1 VFHASP
7 VAKDQGKCSAAE
19 AALFERSALLCPAS
33 FRLGANMSTSPA
45 GIDLF
50 IKTDFARVLVV
61 DDDPIL
67 REFAISYLTSPNMEV
82 SVAEDGQIAMEALR
96 KSDFDVALVDLDMPN
111 LNGFELMEA
120 MGRDPRLLSVPV
132 VVITGRDDM
141 EAIDLAFAAGAT
153 SFVVKP
159 INWRL
164 ITHQLAYVL
173 RNSRSEAAI
182 RQARAAAESASKAKS
197 VFLANMS
204 HEIRTPL
211 NGVIGLAGALGRT
224 ELSDEQIE
232 MVNLICQS
240 GQTLER
246 FLTDIL
252 DVSKIEAGK
261 LSLQVETFDLQE
273 SIQAAVHLMQT
284 AANEKCLNFSLTFG
298 TNARGLFKGDA
309 VRIRQIVSNLASNA
323 VKFTKEGE
331 VVVQVEVIE
340 AENNGEAETLIIK
353 VSDTGIGFDDEAR
366 DRLFNRFEQAD
377 GSITR
382 QFGGTGLGLSIC
394 KALTEMMGGIISVV
408 SAPNQGSTFMIKL
421 PLSRSMSLDA
431 FDIAAQA
438 QPTTAKP
445 AAAEEIKPS
454 RLLRILLAEDHP
466 TNQRVVA
473 MILQPYGVD
482 LTVVENG
489 VKALEAFE
497 AGKFDVVL
505 MDMQMPEMDGLKATK
520 AIRFLELTAQLPRTP
535 IAMLSA
541 NAMKEHV
548 EQALDAGCDVHIAK
562 PVSPE
567 SLVKG
572 IEAALASAAAARD
585 NDSSAY
591 YASPRNDIS

>member
-1 VFHASP
+1 MSS
-7 VAKDQGKCSAAE
+7 SAA
-19 AALFERSALLCPAS
+19 
-33 FRLGANMSTSPA
+33 
-45 GIDLF
+45 DLDHF
-50 IKTDFARVLVV
+50 VRTDFARVLVV

-67 REFAISYLTSPNMEV
+67 REFAISHLTSPSVEV
-82 SVAEDGQIAMEALR
+82 SVAEDGLVAIEALR
-96 KSDFDVALVDLDMPN
+96 QNDFDVVLVDLDMPN
-111 LNGFELMEA
+111 MNGFELMEA
-120 MGRDPRLLSVPV
+120 MGRDPRLMALPV

-211 NGVIGLAGALGRT
+211 NGVIGLAGALSRT
-224 ELSDEQIE
+224 ALSDEQYE
-232 MVNLICQS
+232 MVSLIRQS

-261 LSLQVETFDLQE
+261 LTLQFDNFDLQD
-273 SIQAAVHLMQT
+273 SIEAAVHLMQT
-284 AANEKCLNFSLTFG
+284 AAQEKFLKFSLSFG
-298 TNARGLFKGDA
+298 ENARGLFKGDV

-323 VKFTKEGE
+323 VKFTKEG
-331 VVVQVEVIE
+331 QVSVHVDIIE
-340 AENNGEAETLIIK
+340 PDIEEAPATLIVK
-353 VSDTGIGFDDEAR
+353 VTDTGIGFDKEAR
-366 DRLFNRFEQAD
+366 ARLFNRFEQAD

-394 KALTEMMGGIISVV
+394 KALTEMMDGSIGVV
-408 SAPNQGSTFMIKL
+408 SVPNQGSTFTVKL
-421 PLSRSMSLDA
+421 PLKRSMPLDA
-431 FDIAAQA
+431 FDILRVMEPSARNQDTVAEGE
-438 QPTTAKP
+438 P
-445 AAAEEIKPS
+445 A
-454 RLLRILLAEDHP
+454 RLLRVLLAEDHP

-482 LTVVENG
+482 LTVVDNG
-489 VKALEAFE
+489 VKALEAFQAE
-497 AGKFDVVL
+497 KFDVVL
-505 MDMQMPEMDGLKATK
+505 MDMQMPEMDGLKATQ
-520 AIRFLELTAQLPRTP
+520 AIRAYEMTADAPRTP

-548 EQALDAGCDVHIAK
+548 EQALEAGCDVHIAK
-562 PVSPE
+562 PVTPE
-567 SLVKG
+567 SLAKG
-572 IEAALASAAAARD
+572 IEAALASIHPNQA
-585 NDSSAY
+585 DSSPI
-591 YASPRNDIS
+591 YARA

>member
-1 VFHASP
+1 MNTSAISI
-7 VAKDQGKCSAAE
+7 DQ
-19 AALFERSALLCPAS
+19 FV
-33 FRLGANMSTSPA
+33 
-45 GIDLF
+45 
-50 IKTDFARVLVV
+50 KTDFARVLVV

-67 REFAISYLTSPNMEV
+67 REFAISHLTSPSMEV
-82 SVAEDGQIAMEALR
+82 CVAEDGLIAMEVLR
-96 KSDFDVALVDLDMPN
+96 KGDFDVALVDLDMPN

-120 MGRDPRLLSVPV
+120 MGRDPRLMGVPV

-182 RQARAAAESASKAKS
+182 RLARAEAESASKAKS

-211 NGVIGLAGALGRT
+211 NGVIGLAGALART
-224 ELSDEQIE
+224 ELSSEQFE
-232 MVNLICQS
+232 MVSLIRQS

-261 LSLQVETFDLQE
+261 LSLQVEKFDLHE
-273 SIQAAVHLMQT
+273 AIEAAVHLMQA
-284 AANEKCLNFSLTFG
+284 AANEKSLRFSLTFG
-298 TNARGLFKGDA
+298 PNARGLFKGDA

-323 VKFTKEGE
+323 VKFTKEGGVE
-331 VVVQVEVIE
+331 VQVEVIE
-340 AENNGEAETLIIK
+340 PENDGEAATLIIK

-366 DRLFNRFEQAD
+366 ARLFTRFEQAD

-394 KALTEMMGGIISVV
+394 KALTEMMEGTISVLSV
-408 SAPNQGSTFMIKL
+408 PDQGSTFMVKL

-431 FDIAAQA
+431 FDILSET
-438 QPTTAKP
+438 QPTSSNP
-445 AAAEEIKPS
+445 ATAEEIEPS
-454 RLLRILLAEDHP
+454 RLLKILLAEDHP

-473 MILQPYGVD
+473 VILQPYGVD
-482 LTVVENG
+482 LTVVDNG
-489 VKALEAFE
+489 LKALEAFE

-505 MDMQMPEMDGLKATK
+505 MDMQMPEMDGLKATQ
-520 AIRFLELTAQLPRTP
+520 AIRSFELTAQVPRTP

-541 NAMKEHV
+541 NAMNEHV

-562 PVSPE
+562 PVTPE

-572 IEAALASAAAARD
+572 IQAALASAVATRD
-585 NDSSAY
+585 HDHPT
-591 YASPRNDIS
+591 YANA

>member
-1 VFHASP
+1 
-7 VAKDQGKCSAAE
+7 
-19 AALFERSALLCPAS
+19 
-33 FRLGANMSTSPA
+33 MTSPTA
-45 GIDLF
+45 SLDNF
-50 IKTDFARVLVV
+50 VRTDFARVLVV

-67 REFAISYLTSPNMEV
+67 REFAVSHLSSPSIEV
-82 SVAEDGQIAMEALR
+82 SVAHDGLVALELLR
-96 KSDFDVALVDLDMPN
+96 KTDFDVALVDLDMPN
-111 LNGFELMEA
+111 MNGFELMEI
-120 MGRDPRLLSVPV
+120 MGRDPRLISIPV

-182 RQARAAAESASKAKS
+182 RQARAAAESASRAKS

-224 ELSDEQIE
+224 ALSDEQFE
-232 MVNLICQS
+232 MVSLIRQS

-261 LSLQVETFDLQE
+261 LSLQVDRFDLNE
-273 SIQAAVHLMQT
+273 AIEAAVHLMQT
-284 AANEKCLNFSLTFG
+284 AATEKFLKFSLTFG
-298 TNARGLFKGDA
+298 PNARGLFKGDV

-323 VKFTKEGE
+323 VKFTKEGGVTVQIE
-331 VVVQVEVIE
+331 VTEP
-340 AENNGEAETLIIK
+340 ENDGEPATLIIK
-353 VSDTGIGFDDEAR
+353 VADTGIGFDKEAKA
-366 DRLFNRFEQAD
+366 RLFNRFEQAD

-394 KALTEMMGGIISVV
+394 KALTEMMEGTISVV
-408 SAPNQGSTFMIKL
+408 SIPNQGSTFMVKL
-421 PLSRSMSLDA
+421 PLSRSMPLDA
-431 FDIAAQA
+431 FDILRRM
-438 QPTTAKP
+438 QPSTSQP
-445 AAAEEIKPS
+445 VVVEQGEPS

-482 LTVVENG
+482 LTIVENG

-497 AGKFDVVL
+497 SGTFDVVL
-505 MDMQMPEMDGLKATK
+505 MDMQMPEMDGLKATQ
-520 AIRFLELTAQLPRTP
+520 AIRALEMTSNLPRTP

-562 PVSPE
+562 PVTPE
-567 SLVKG
+567 SLAKG
-572 IEAALASAAAARD
+572 IEAALASAV
-585 NDSSAY
+585 SSHQEDGLT
-591 YASPRNDIS
+591 YASA

>member
-1 VFHASP
+1 
-7 VAKDQGKCSAAE
+7 
-19 AALFERSALLCPAS
+19 
-33 FRLGANMSTSPA
+33 MSTSA
-45 GIDLF
+45 VSIDYF
-50 IKTDFARVLVV
+50 VRTDFARVLVV

-67 REFAISYLTSPNMEV
+67 REFAISHLTSPSMEV
-82 SVAEDGQIAMEALR
+82 CVAEDGLIAMEALR
-96 KSDFDVALVDLDMPN
+96 KSNFDVALVDLDMPN
-111 LNGFELMEA
+111 VNGFELMEA
-120 MGRDPRLLSVPV
+120 MGRDPRLMDVPV

-182 RQARAAAESASKAKS
+182 RQARAAAESASRAKS

-224 ELSDEQIE
+224 ELSGEQFE
-232 MVNLICQS
+232 MVSLIRQS

-261 LSLQVETFDLQE
+261 LSLQVDTFDLHE
-273 SIQAAVHLMQT
+273 AIEAAVHLMQT
-284 AANEKCLNFSLTFG
+284 ASNEKCLNFSLSFG
-298 TNARGLFKGDA
+298 TNARGLFKGDV
-309 VRIRQIVSNLASNA
+309 VRIRQIVSNLVSNA
-323 VKFTKEGE
+323 VKFTKEGG
-331 VVVQVEVIE
+331 VAIQVEVIE
-340 AENNGEAETLIIK
+340 PENDGEAATLVIK
-353 VSDTGIGFDDEAR
+353 VSDTGIGFDNEAR
-366 DRLFNRFEQAD
+366 ARLFHRFEQAD

-382 QFGGTGLGLSIC
+382 EFGGTGLGLSIC
-394 KALTEMMGGIISVV
+394 KALTEMMGGTISVMSV
-408 SAPNQGSTFMIKL
+408 PDEGSTFLVKL
-421 PLSRSMSLDA
+421 PLSRSMSLDT
-431 FDIAAQA
+431 FDIRSET
-438 QPTTAKP
+438 QPATETPP
-445 AAAEEIKPS
+445 ATDEIEPS

-505 MDMQMPEMDGLKATK
+505 MDMQMPVMDGLKATQ
-520 AIRFLELTAQLPRTP
+520 AIRVLELTAQLPRTP

-562 PVSPE
+562 PVTPE
-567 SLVKG
+567 YLVRG
-572 IEAALASAAAARD
+572 IQAALASAVATRD
-585 NDSSAY
+585 HDSST
-591 YASPRNDIS
+591 YASA

>member
-1 VFHASP
+1 
-7 VAKDQGKCSAAE
+7 
-19 AALFERSALLCPAS
+19 
-33 FRLGANMSTSPA
+33 MSTSPA
-45 GIDLF
+45 SMDHF
-50 IKTDFARVLVV
+50 VKTDFARVLVV

-67 REFAISYLTSPNMEV
+67 REFAISHLTSPSMEV
-82 SVAEDGQIAMEALR
+82 CVAEDGLIAMEALR
-96 KSDFDVALVDLDMPN
+96 KGDFDVALVDLDMPN

-120 MGRDPRLLSVPV
+120 MARDPRLIGVPV

-182 RQARAAAESASKAKS
+182 RQARAAAEAASRAKS

-224 ELSDEQIE
+224 ELSGEQFE
-232 MVNLICQS
+232 MVSLIRQS

-261 LSLQVETFDLQE
+261 LSLQVDTFDLRE
-273 SIQAAVHLMQT
+273 AIEAAVHLMQA
-284 AANEKCLNFSLTFG
+284 AANEKSLNFGLTFG

-331 VVVQVEVIE
+331 VAVQVEVIE
-340 AENNGEAETLIIK
+340 PENDGDAATLIIK
-353 VSDTGIGFDDEAR
+353 VSDTGIGFDSEAR
-366 DRLFNRFEQAD
+366 ARLFHRFEQAD

-394 KALTEMMGGIISVV
+394 KALTEMMEGTISVMSV
-408 SAPNQGSTFMIKL
+408 PNQGSTFMVKL
-421 PLSRSMSLDA
+421 PLSRSISSDA
-431 FDIAAQA
+431 SDNLSETPSA
-438 QPTTAKP
+438 TVTP
-445 AAAEEIKPS
+445 AATDEIEPS

-466 TNQRVVA
+466 TNQRVVS

-497 AGKFDVVL
+497 AGNFDVVL
-505 MDMQMPEMDGLKATK
+505 MDMQMPEMDGLKATQ
-520 AIRFLELTAQLPRTP
+520 AIRVLELTAQLPRTP

-541 NAMKEHV
+541 NAMNEHV

-562 PVSPE
+562 PVTPE
-567 SLVKG
+567 SLIKG
-572 IEAALASAAAARD
+572 IQAALASSVATRD
-585 NDSSAY
+585 HDHST
-591 YASPRNDIS
+591 YANA

>member
-1 VFHASP
+1 
-7 VAKDQGKCSAAE
+7 
-19 AALFERSALLCPAS
+19 
-33 FRLGANMSTSPA
+33 MSTSPA
-45 GIDLF
+45 NIDHF
-50 IKTDFARVLVV
+50 VKTDFARVLVV

-67 REFAISYLTSPNMEV
+67 REFAISHLTSPSMEV
-82 SVAEDGQIAMEALR
+82 CVAEDGLIAMEALR
-96 KSDFDVALVDLDMPN
+96 KCDYDVALVDLDMPN

-120 MGRDPRLLSVPV
+120 MARDPRLMGVPV

-182 RQARAAAESASKAKS
+182 RQARAAAESASRAKS

-224 ELSDEQIE
+224 ALSGEQFE
-232 MVNLICQS
+232 MVSLIRQS

-261 LSLQVETFDLQE
+261 LSLEVDTFDLHE
-273 SIQAAVHLMQT
+273 AIEAAVHLMQT
-284 AANEKCLNFSLTFG
+284 AANEKSLGFSLTFG

-323 VKFTKEGE
+323 VKFTKEGG
-331 VVVQVEVIE
+331 VAIQVEVIE
-340 AENNGEAETLIIK
+340 PENDGEAATLVIK
-353 VSDTGIGFDDEAR
+353 VSDTGIGFDNEAR
-366 DRLFNRFEQAD
+366 ARLFHRFEQAD

-382 QFGGTGLGLSIC
+382 EFGGTGLGLSIC
-394 KALTEMMGGIISVV
+394 KALTEMMGGTISVISV
-408 SAPNQGSTFMIKL
+408 PNQGSSFMVKL
-421 PLSRSMSLDA
+421 PLSRLMSLDT
-431 FDIAAQA
+431 FDIRSET
-438 QPTTAKP
+438 QPATVTPP
-445 AAAEEIKPS
+445 ATDEIEPS

-482 LTVVENG
+482 LTVVGNG

-497 AGKFDVVL
+497 AGRFDVVL
-505 MDMQMPEMDGLKATK
+505 MDMQMPEMDGLKATQ
-520 AIRFLELTAQLPRTP
+520 AIRALELTAQLPRTP

-541 NAMKEHV
+541 NAMNEHV

-562 PVSPE
+562 PVTPE
-567 SLVKG
+567 SLVRG
-572 IEAALASAAAARD
+572 IQAALASAVEIRD
-585 NDSSAY
+585 KDRSAY
-591 YASPRNDIS
+591 ASASRNPS

>member
-1 VFHASP
+1 M
-7 VAKDQGKCSAAE
+7 
-19 AALFERSALLCPAS
+19 
-33 FRLGANMSTSPA
+33 NSPA
-45 GIDLF
+45 VSTDHCVR
-50 IKTDFARVLVV
+50 TDFARVLVV

-67 REFAISYLTSPNMEV
+67 CEFAISHLTSPSMDV
-82 SVAEDGQIAMEALR
+82 CVAEDGLIALEALR
-96 KSDFDVALVDLDMPN
+96 TSDFDVALVDLDMPN
-111 LNGFELMEA
+111 MNGFDLMEA
-120 MGRDPRLLSVPV
+120 MGRDPRLMGVPV

-182 RQARAAAESASKAKS
+182 RQARAAAESASRAKS

-224 ELSDEQIE
+224 TLSDEQFE
-232 MVNLICQS
+232 MVSLIRQS

-261 LSLQVETFDLQE
+261 LSLQIDTFDLRE
-273 SIQAAVHLMQT
+273 AIEAAVHLMQS
-284 AANEKCLNFSLTFG
+284 AANEKCLNFSLAFG
-298 TNARGLFKGDA
+298 TNARGLFKGDT

-323 VKFTKEGE
+323 VKFTKEGG
-331 VVVQVEVIE
+331 VAVQVEVIE
-340 AENNGEAETLIIK
+340 PELDGEAATLIIK

-366 DRLFNRFEQAD
+366 VRLFHRFEQAD

-394 KALTEMMGGIISVV
+394 KALTEMMEGTINVTSV
-408 SAPNQGSTFMIKL
+408 PNQGSTFMVKL
-421 PLSRSMSLDA
+421 PLGRSMSLDD
-431 FDIAAQA
+431 FDLLSQTQLTAANPA
-438 QPTTAKP
+438 TT
-445 AAAEEIKPS
+445 EEIEPS
-454 RLLRILLAEDHP
+454 RQLRILLAEDHP

-505 MDMQMPEMDGLKATK
+505 MDMQMPEMDGLKATQ
-520 AIRFLELTAQLPRTP
+520 AIRVLELTAQLPRTP

-541 NAMKEHV
+541 NAMNEHV

-562 PVSPE
+562 PVTPE

-572 IEAALASAAAARD
+572 IQAALASAVATRD
-585 NDSSAY
+585 DDHPT
-591 YASPRNDIS
+591 YASA

>member
-1 VFHASP
+1 MSIPAAS
-7 VAKDQGKCSAAE
+7 
-19 AALFERSALLCPAS
+19 
-33 FRLGANMSTSPA
+33 
-45 GIDLF
+45 IDHF
-50 IKTDFARVLVV
+50 VKTDYARVLVV

-67 REFAISYLTSPNMEV
+67 REFAVSHLVSPSVEV
-82 SVAEDGQIAMEALR
+82 SVAEDGLVALEALR
-96 KSDFDVALVDLDMPN
+96 KGDFDVALVDLDMPN
-111 LNGFELMEA
+111 MNGFELMEA
-120 MGRDPRLLSVPV
+120 MARDPRLMSVPV

-182 RQARAAAESASKAKS
+182 RQARAAAESASRAKS

-224 ELSDEQIE
+224 ALSDEQFE
-232 MVNLICQS
+232 MVSLIRQS

-261 LSLQVETFDLQE
+261 LSLQVDTFDLHE
-273 SIQAAVHLMQT
+273 AIEAAVHLMQ
-284 AANEKCLNFSLTFG
+284 AAATEKFLKFSLTFG
-298 TNARGLFKGDA
+298 TNARGLFKGDV

-323 VKFTKEGE
+323 VKFTKEGGVTVQIE
-331 VVVQVEVIE
+331 VNEPE
-340 AENNGEAETLIIK
+340 TEGEMATLIIK
-353 VSDTGIGFDDEAR
+353 VSDTGIGFDKEAR
-366 DRLFNRFEQAD
+366 ARLFNRFEQAD

-394 KALTEMMGGIISVV
+394 KALTEMMGGTISVV
-408 SAPNQGSTFMIKL
+408 SIPDQGSTFMVKL
-421 PLSRSMSLDA
+421 PLSRSMPLDA
-431 FDIAAQA
+431 FDILRAM
-438 QPTTAKP
+438 QPTSSNQGMP
-445 AAAEEIKPS
+445 EESESS
-454 RLLRILLAEDHP
+454 RLLRVLLAEDHP

-489 VKALEAFE
+489 VKAIEAFE

-505 MDMQMPEMDGLKATK
+505 MDMQMPEMDGLKATQ
-520 AIRFLELTAQLPRTP
+520 AIRTYELTAQLPRTP

-548 EQALDAGCDVHIAK
+548 EQALEAGCDVHIAK
-562 PVSPE
+562 PVTPE
-567 SLVKG
+567 SLAKG
-572 IEAALASAAAARD
+572 IEAALASAVASHHSGSPAYAR
-585 NDSSAY
+585 A
-591 YASPRNDIS
+591 

>member
-1 VFHASP
+1 
-7 VAKDQGKCSAAE
+7 
-19 AALFERSALLCPAS
+19 
-33 FRLGANMSTSPA
+33 MSSPA
-45 GIDLF
+45 ASIDHF
-50 IKTDFARVLVV
+50 VRTDFARVLVV

-67 REFAISYLTSPNMEV
+67 REFAVSHLTSPSIEV
-82 SVAEDGQIAMEALR
+82 SVAEDGLIALEALR
-96 KSDFDVALVDLDMPN
+96 KGDFDVALVDLDMPN
-111 LNGFELMEA
+111 MNGFELMEA
-120 MGRDPRLLSVPV
+120 MGRDPRLMGLPV

-197 VFLANMS
+197 IFLANMS

-211 NGVIGLAGALGRT
+211 NGVIGLAGALSRT
-224 ELSDEQIE
+224 PLSDEQFE
-232 MVNLICQS
+232 MVSLIRQS

-261 LSLQVETFDLQE
+261 LTLQVDTFDLVE
-273 SIQAAVHLMQT
+273 AIEAAVHLMQT
-284 AANEKCLNFSLTFG
+284 AATEKFLKFSLSFG
-298 TNARGLFKGDA
+298 DTARGLFKGDV

-323 VKFTKEGE
+323 VKFTKEGQ
-331 VVVQVEVIE
+331 VTVQVDVIE
-340 AENNGEAETLIIK
+340 PEVDEEVATLVVK
-353 VSDTGIGFDDEAR
+353 VSDTGIGFDKEAR
-366 DRLFNRFEQAD
+366 ARLFNRFEQAD

-394 KALTEMMGGIISVV
+394 KALSEMMDGSISVV
-408 SAPNQGSTFMIKL
+408 SIPNQGSTFTVKL
-421 PLSRSMSLDA
+421 PLKRSMPLDA
-431 FDIAAQA
+431 FDILRTMQPAVPKQNVAASGE
-438 QPTTAKP
+438 
-445 AAAEEIKPS
+445 AE

-489 VKALEAFE
+489 VKALETFQAD
-497 AGKFDVVL
+497 KFDVVL
-505 MDMQMPEMDGLKATK
+505 MDMQMPEMDGLKATQ
-520 AIRFLELTAQLPRTP
+520 AIRAYELTANLPRTP

-548 EQALDAGCDVHIAK
+548 EQALQAGCDVHIAK
-562 PVSPE
+562 PVTPE
-567 SLVKG
+567 SLAKG
-572 IEAALASAAAARD
+572 IEAALAGAIASHQGESHALAR
-585 NDSSAY
+585 A
-591 YASPRNDIS
+591 

>member
-1 VFHASP
+1 MSATAAS
-7 VAKDQGKCSAAE
+7 
-19 AALFERSALLCPAS
+19 
-33 FRLGANMSTSPA
+33 
-45 GIDLF
+45 IDHF
-50 IKTDFARVLVV
+50 VRTDFARVLVV

-67 REFAISYLTSPNMEV
+67 REFAVSHLATPSIEV
-82 SVAEDGQIAMEALR
+82 SVAEDGLIALEALR
-96 KSDFDVALVDLDMPN
+96 KGDFDVALVDLDMPN
-111 LNGFELMEA
+111 MNGFELMEA
-120 MGRDPRLLSVPV
+120 MGRDPRLMGVPV
-132 VVITGRDDM
+132 VVITGRDDID
-141 EAIDLAFAAGAT
+141 AIDLAFAAGAT

-182 RQARAAAESASKAKS
+182 RQARAAAESASRAKS

-224 ELSDEQIE
+224 ALSDEQFE
-232 MVNLICQS
+232 MVSLIRQS

-261 LSLQVETFDLQE
+261 LSLQVDTFDLHE
-273 SIQAAVHLMQT
+273 AIEAAVHLMQT
-284 AANEKCLNFSLTFG
+284 AAAEKFLKFSLTFG
-298 TNARGLFKGDA
+298 TNARGLFKGDV

-323 VKFTKEGE
+323 VKFTKEGS
-331 VVVQVEVIE
+331 VAVQIE
-340 AENNGEAETLIIK
+340 ITEPETDGDTATLIIK
-353 VSDTGIGFDDEAR
+353 VSDTGIGFDKEAR
-366 DRLFNRFEQAD
+366 ARLFNRFEQAD

-394 KALTEMMGGIISVV
+394 KALTEMMEGTISVV
-408 SAPNQGSTFMIKL
+408 SIPDQGSTFMVKL
-421 PLSRSMSLDA
+421 PLSRSMPLDA
-431 FDIAAQA
+431 FDILRSM
-438 QPTTAKP
+438 QPTTSNP
-445 AAAEEIKPS
+445 VVAEDSEPP

-505 MDMQMPEMDGLKATK
+505 MDMQMPEMDGLKATQ
-520 AIRFLELTAQLPRTP
+520 AIRALELTAQLPRTP

-548 EQALDAGCDVHIAK
+548 EQALEAGCDVHIAK
-562 PVSPE
+562 PVTPE
-567 SLVKG
+567 SLAKG
-572 IEAALASAAAARD
+572 IEAALASAVA
-585 NDSSAY
+585 NHHYDSPTYVSA
-591 YASPRNDIS
+591 

>member
-1 VFHASP
+1 MIIS
-7 VAKDQGKCSAAE
+7 
-19 AALFERSALLCPAS
+19 PAS
-33 FRLGANMSTSPA
+33 LDHFV
-45 GIDLF
+45 
-50 IKTDFARVLVV
+50 KTDFARVLVV

-67 REFAISYLTSPNMEV
+67 REFAISHLTSPSMEV
-82 SVAEDGQIAMEALR
+82 CVAEDGLIALEALR
-96 KSDFDVALVDLDMPN
+96 KGDFDVALVDLDMPN

-120 MGRDPRLLSVPV
+120 MARDPRLMGVPV

-182 RQARAAAESASKAKS
+182 RQARAAAEAASRAKS

-224 ELSDEQIE
+224 DLNSEQVE
-232 MVNLICQS
+232 MVSLIRQS

-261 LSLQVETFDLQE
+261 LSLQVETFDLHE
-273 SIQAAVHLMQT
+273 AIEAAVHLMQT
-284 AANEKCLNFSLTFG
+284 TANDKCLNFSLTFG

-323 VKFTKEGE
+323 VKFTKEGG
-331 VVVQVEVIE
+331 VAVQVEVIE
-340 AENNGEAETLIIK
+340 PENDGDAATLIIK
-353 VSDTGIGFDDEAR
+353 VSDTGIGFDSEAR
-366 DRLFNRFEQAD
+366 GRLFNRFEQAD

-394 KALTEMMGGIISVV
+394 KALTEMMEGAISVMSV
-408 SAPNQGSTFMIKL
+408 PTQGSTFMVKL
-421 PLSRSMSLDA
+421 PLSRSISLDA
-431 FDIAAQA
+431 FDILRETQSANV
-438 QPTTAKP
+438 TP
-445 AAAEEIKPS
+445 AATDEIEPS

-466 TNQRVVA
+466 INQRVVA

-497 AGKFDVVL
+497 AGNFDVVL
-505 MDMQMPEMDGLKATK
+505 MDMQMPEMDGLKATR
-520 AIRFLELTAQLPRTP
+520 AIRALELTAQLPRIP

-541 NAMKEHV
+541 NAMQEHV

-572 IEAALASAAAARD
+572 IEAALASAVAARD
-585 NDSSAY
+585 HDNRTY
-591 YASPRNDIS
+591 YASA

>member
-1 VFHASP
+1 
-7 VAKDQGKCSAAE
+7 
-19 AALFERSALLCPAS
+19 
-33 FRLGANMSTSPA
+33 MSSPA
-45 GIDLF
+45 ASIDHF
-50 IKTDFARVLVV
+50 VRTDFARVLVV

-67 REFAISYLTSPNMEV
+67 REFAVSHLTSPSIEV
-82 SVAEDGQIAMEALR
+82 SVAEDGLIALEALR
-96 KSDFDVALVDLDMPN
+96 KGDFDVALVDLDMPN
-111 LNGFELMEA
+111 MNGFELMEA
-120 MGRDPRLLSVPV
+120 MGRDPRLMGLPV

-197 VFLANMS
+197 IFLANMS

-211 NGVIGLAGALGRT
+211 NGVIGLAGALSRT
-224 ELSDEQIE
+224 PLSDEQFE
-232 MVNLICQS
+232 MVSLIRQS

-261 LSLQVETFDLQE
+261 LTLQVDTFDLVE
-273 SIQAAVHLMQT
+273 AIEAAVHLMQT
-284 AANEKCLNFSLTFG
+284 AATEKFLKFSLSFG
-298 TNARGLFKGDA
+298 DTARGLFKGDV

-323 VKFTKEGE
+323 VKFTKEGQ
-331 VVVQVEVIE
+331 VTVQVDVIE
-340 AENNGEAETLIIK
+340 PEVDEEVATLVVK
-353 VSDTGIGFDDEAR
+353 VSDTGIGFDKEAR
-366 DRLFNRFEQAD
+366 ARLFNRFEQAD

-394 KALTEMMGGIISVV
+394 KALSEMMDGSISVV
-408 SAPNQGSTFMIKL
+408 SIPNQGSTFTVKL
-421 PLSRSMSLDA
+421 PLKRSMPLDA
-431 FDIAAQA
+431 FDILRTMQPAVPKQNVAASGE
-438 QPTTAKP
+438 
-445 AAAEEIKPS
+445 AE

-489 VKALEAFE
+489 VKALETFQAD
-497 AGKFDVVL
+497 KFDVVL
-505 MDMQMPEMDGLKATK
+505 MDMQMPEMDGLKATQ
-520 AIRFLELTAQLPRTP
+520 AIRAYELTANLPRTP

-548 EQALDAGCDVHIAK
+548 EQALQAGCDVHIAK
-562 PVSPE
+562 PVTPE
-567 SLVKG
+567 SLAKG
-572 IEAALASAAAARD
+572 IEAALAGAIASYQGESHALAR
-585 NDSSAY
+585 A
-591 YASPRNDIS
+591 

>member
-1 VFHASP
+1 
-7 VAKDQGKCSAAE
+7 
-19 AALFERSALLCPAS
+19 
-33 FRLGANMSTSPA
+33 MSTSPA
-45 GIDLF
+45 NIDHF
-50 IKTDFARVLVV
+50 VKTDFARVLVV

-67 REFAISYLTSPNMEV
+67 REFAISHLTSPSMEV
-82 SVAEDGQIAMEALR
+82 CVAEDGLIAMEALR
-96 KSDFDVALVDLDMPN
+96 KCDYDVALVDLDMPN

-120 MGRDPRLLSVPV
+120 MARDPRLMGVPV

-182 RQARAAAESASKAKS
+182 RQARAAAESASRAKS

-224 ELSDEQIE
+224 ELSGEQCE
-232 MVNLICQS
+232 MVSLIRQS

-261 LSLQVETFDLQE
+261 LSLQVDTFDLQE
-273 SIQAAVHLMQT
+273 AIEAAVHLMQA
-284 AANEKCLNFSLTFG
+284 AANEKSLNFSLTFG
-298 TNARGLFKGDA
+298 TNGRGLFEGDA

-323 VKFTKEGE
+323 VKFTKEGG
-331 VVVQVEVIE
+331 VTVQVEVIE
-340 AENNGEAETLIIK
+340 PENDREAATLIIK

-366 DRLFNRFEQAD
+366 ARLFHRFEQAD

-394 KALTEMMGGIISVV
+394 KALTEMMEGTISVMSV
-408 SAPNQGSTFMIKL
+408 PDQGSTFMVKL
-421 PLSRSMSLDA
+421 PLSRTMSLDA
-431 FDIAAQA
+431 FDTLCQTESTAAN
-438 QPTTAKP
+438 P
-445 AAAEEIKPS
+445 APAEEIQPS

-466 TNQRVVA
+466 TNQRVVS

-505 MDMQMPEMDGLKATK
+505 MDMQMPEMDGLKATQ
-520 AIRFLELTAQLPRTP
+520 AIRVLELTAQLPRTP

-541 NAMKEHV
+541 NAMNEHV

-562 PVSPE
+562 PVTPE
-567 SLVKG
+567 SLVRG
-572 IEAALASAAAARD
+572 IQAALASAVETRD
-585 NDSSAY
+585 HDHPT
-591 YASPRNDIS
+591 YASA

>member
-1 VFHASP
+1 
-7 VAKDQGKCSAAE
+7 
-19 AALFERSALLCPAS
+19 
-33 FRLGANMSTSPA
+33 MSTSPA
-45 GIDLF
+45 SIDHF
-50 IKTDFARVLVV
+50 VKTDFARVLVV

-67 REFAISYLTSPNMEV
+67 REFAISHLTSPSMEV
-82 SVAEDGQIAMEALR
+82 CVAEDGLIAMEALR
-96 KSDFDVALVDLDMPN
+96 KGDFDVALVDLDMPN
-111 LNGFELMEA
+111 LNGFELMEEMA
-120 MGRDPRLLSVPV
+120 RDPRLIGVPV

-182 RQARAAAESASKAKS
+182 RQARAAAEAASRAKS

-224 ELSDEQIE
+224 ELSGEQFE
-232 MVNLICQS
+232 MVSLIRQS

-261 LSLQVETFDLQE
+261 LSLQVETFDLHE
-273 SIQAAVHLMQT
+273 AMEAAVHLMQA
-284 AANEKCLNFSLTFG
+284 AANEKSLNFSLTFG

-331 VVVQVEVIE
+331 VAVQVEVIE
-340 AENNGEAETLIIK
+340 PENDGDAATLIIK
-353 VSDTGIGFDDEAR
+353 VSDTGIGFDSEAR
-366 DRLFNRFEQAD
+366 ARLFHRFEQAD

-394 KALTEMMGGIISVV
+394 KALTEMMEGTISVMSV
-408 SAPNQGSTFMIKL
+408 PNQGSTFMVKL
-421 PLSRSMSLDA
+421 PLSRSISLDA
-431 FDIAAQA
+431 SDNLSETPSA
-438 QPTTAKP
+438 TVTP
-445 AAAEEIKPS
+445 AATDEIEPS

-497 AGKFDVVL
+497 AGNFDVVL
-505 MDMQMPEMDGLKATK
+505 MDMQMPEMDGLKATQ
-520 AIRFLELTAQLPRTP
+520 AIRVLELTAQLPRTP

-541 NAMKEHV
+541 NAMNEHV

-562 PVSPE
+562 PVTPE
-567 SLVKG
+567 SLIKG
-572 IEAALASAAAARD
+572 IQAALASSVATRD
-585 NDSSAY
+585 HDHST
-591 YASPRNDIS
+591 YANA

>member
-1 VFHASP
+1 
-7 VAKDQGKCSAAE
+7 
-19 AALFERSALLCPAS
+19 
-33 FRLGANMSTSPA
+33 MSTSA
-45 GIDLF
+45 VSIDHF
-50 IKTDFARVLVV
+50 VRTDFARVLVV

-67 REFAISYLTSPNMEV
+67 REFAISHLTSPSMEV
-82 SVAEDGQIAMEALR
+82 CVAEDGLIAMEALR

-111 LNGFELMEA
+111 MNGFELMEA
-120 MGRDPRLLSVPV
+120 MGRDPRLMGVPV

-182 RQARAAAESASKAKS
+182 RQARAAAESASRAKS

-224 ELSDEQIE
+224 ELSSEQFE
-232 MVNLICQS
+232 MVSLIRQS

-261 LSLQVETFDLQE
+261 LSLQVDTFDLCE
-273 SIQAAVHLMQT
+273 AIEAAVHLMQT
-284 AANEKCLNFSLTFG
+284 AASEKCLDFSLTFG
-298 TNARGLFKGDA
+298 SNARGLFKGDV

-323 VKFTKEGE
+323 VKFTKEGG
-331 VVVQVEVIE
+331 VAVQVEVME
-340 AENNGEAETLIIK
+340 PEKEGEAATLIIK

-366 DRLFNRFEQAD
+366 ARLFHRFEQAD

-394 KALTEMMGGIISVV
+394 KALTEMMDGTISVNSV
-408 SAPNQGSTFMIKL
+408 PSQGSTFMVKL
-421 PLSRSMSLDA
+421 PLSRSLSLEA
-431 FDIAAQA
+431 FDLSCQT
-438 QPTTAKP
+438 QPGTANQTP
-445 AAAEEIKPS
+445 TEEIEPS

-473 MILQPYGVD
+473 MILQPYGVE

-505 MDMQMPEMDGLKATK
+505 MDMQMPEMDGLKATQ
-520 AIRFLELTAQLPRTP
+520 AIRVLELTAQLPRTP

-541 NAMKEHV
+541 NAMNEHV

-562 PVSPE
+562 PVTPE

-572 IEAALASAAAARD
+572 IQAALASAVANRD
-585 NDSSAY
+585 HDHPT
-591 YASPRNDIS
+591 YATA